1 MSKHKHFF
9 ALIAALLLWG
19 TSFPTMKY
27 ILATNHPFTIL
38 FYRFLFAFILLI
50 PFFIFKFRVYFPV
63 IIRHKKLFIL
73 GILNFVGMGFQISGI
88 KYTTSTKS
96 VIIIQMLL
104 VVVPVLAYFFL
115 KEKINLRKLSGMV
128 FSFTGAIILSTNLQF
143 ESLLERGTVVG
154 DLLILGAVL
163 AWGVFIILTR
173 KFAMTFG
180 AFLLLFPS
188 VAATVFFAFPTAWL
202 TRTMTVDAAGLW
214 GSLLLAVF
222 CTIIPTLLY
231 NYALT
236 VVDATTSTIINP
248 IEILSAGVLG
258 IIFLGETLT
267 PVELSGGILIL
278 LSVYIVT
285 IRKKRDKPQRHN
297 DTKVFL

>member
-1 MSKHKHFF
+1 MNKHRHLL

-19 TSFPTMKY
+19 TSFPIMKY

-50 PFFIFKFRVYFPV
+50 PFFVLKFREYLPV
-63 IIRHKKLFIL
+63 IIRNKKLFIL
-73 GILNFVGMGFQISGI
+73 GILNFVGMGFQITGI
-88 KYTTSTKS
+88 KYTTSTKG
-96 VIIIQMLL
+96 VIIIQMLI
-104 VVVPVLAYFFL
+104 VVVPILAYFFL
-115 KEKINLRKLSGMV
+115 KEKLDARKLTGIV
-128 FSFTGAIILSTNLQF
+128 FSFAGAIILSTNLQF
-143 ESLLERGTVVG
+143 EGLLNKGGILG

-163 AWGVFIILTR
+163 TWGVFIILTR

-188 VAATVFFAFPTAWL
+188 VAATVFFAFPTVWV

-214 GSLLLAVF
+214 VSLLLAVF

-248 IEILSAGVLG
+248 IEILSAGFLG
-258 IIFLGETLT
+258 ILFLGETLT

-285 IRKKRDKPQRHN
+285 IRKKNKPQRH
-297 DTKVFL
+297 